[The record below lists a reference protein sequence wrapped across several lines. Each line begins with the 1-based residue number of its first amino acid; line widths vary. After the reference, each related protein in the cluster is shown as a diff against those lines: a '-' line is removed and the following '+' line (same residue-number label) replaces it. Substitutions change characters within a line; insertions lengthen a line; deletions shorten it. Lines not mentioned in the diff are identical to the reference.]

1 MADEQNTQIQVP
13 PIIMAAEAAAEAEFW
28 RNRSL
33 TNAYLRFQAEQELAA
48 LKAQTTDKK
57 ERK

>member
-1 MADEQNTQIQVP
+1 MANQENTQIHVP

-48 LKAQTTDKK
+48 LKGKTTDKK
-57 ERK
+57 DGK

>member
-1 MADEQNTQIQVP
+1 MKDEQNTQIHVP

-33 TNAYLRFQAEQELAA
+33 TNAYLRFQAEQELAS
-48 LKAQTTDKK
+48 LKK
-57 ERK
+57 EKAKKKEGE

>member
-1 MADEQNTQIQVP
+1 MKDEQNTQIHVP

-48 LKAQTTDKK
+48 LKAQKTAKK
-57 ERK
+57 DGE

>member
-1 MADEQNTQIQVP
+1 MANQENTQIHVP

-33 TNAYLRFQAEQELAA
+33 TNAYLRFQAEQELAS
-48 LKAQTTDKK
+48 LKK
-57 ERK
+57 EKAKKKEGE

>member
-1 MADEQNTQIQVP
+1 MANQENAQIHVP

-33 TNAYLRFQAEQELAA
+33 TNAYLRFQAEQELAS
-48 LKAQTTDKK
+48 LKK
-57 ERK
+57 EKAKKKEGE

>member
-1 MADEQNTQIQVP
+1 MANQENTQIHVP

-48 LKAQTTDKK
+48 LKGNTTDKK
-57 ERK
+57 EGE

>member
-1 MADEQNTQIQVP
+1 MKDEQNTQIQVP

-33 TNAYLRFQAEQELAA
+33 TNAVLRFQAEQELAS
-48 LKAQTTDKK
+48 LKK
-57 ERK
+57 EKAKKKDGE

>member
-1 MADEQNTQIQVP
+1 MANQENTQIHVP

-33 TNAYLRFQAEQELAA
+33 TNAVLRFQAEQELAS
-48 LKAQTTDKK
+48 LKK
-57 ERK
+57 EKAKKKEGE

>member
-1 MADEQNTQIQVP
+1 MANQENTQIQVP

-33 TNAYLRFQAEQELAA
+33 TNAYLRYQAEQELAA
-48 LKAQTTDKK
+48 LKAKQADKK
-57 ERK
+57 EGE

>member
-33 TNAYLRFQAEQELAA
+33 TNAVLRFQAEQELAS
-48 LKAQTTDKK
+48 LKK
-57 ERK
+57 EKAKKKEGE